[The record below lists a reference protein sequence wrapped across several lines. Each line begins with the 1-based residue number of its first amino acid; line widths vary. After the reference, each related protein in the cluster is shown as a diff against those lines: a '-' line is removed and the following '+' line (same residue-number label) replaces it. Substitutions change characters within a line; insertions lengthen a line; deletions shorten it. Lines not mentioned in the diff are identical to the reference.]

1 MENKRDD
8 RGNGLLR
15 SVIVIAIA
23 LIVVVVCWTI
33 IQKEKKAVTIALS
46 EEEAV
51 LPDNVFSEEE
61 FVVSESEWNAL
72 REEVRQLK
80 KEINQLKSDSKKQQ
94 AANKQTT
101 TSNSTPVAHQTTPQQ
116 KNPAATQQTDVNAND
131 ITLANYTHHWSD
143 SKATVAFKNNTNKT
157 ISTISGRMIYY
168 DMSGNMLDYQDF
180 SQSITIEPGMVKSI
194 ELRGYGSKN
203 QYAYYKSDALY
214 KERIYKVKFELK
226 GYRANDSLN

>member
-1 MENKRDD
+1 MEKKRDD
-8 RGNGLLR
+8 RGNGLLK
-15 SVIVIAIA
+15 SVFVISIA

-33 IQKEKKAVTIALS
+33 IQKEKKAVAIALS

-101 TSNSTPVAHQTTPQQ
+101 TSNSTPVV
-116 KNPAATQQTDVNAND
+116 QQTDVNAND
-131 ITLANYTHHWSD
+131 ITLANYSHDWLDSD
-143 SKATVAFKNNTNKT
+143 ATVALKNNTSKT
-157 ISTISGRMIYY
+157 VTTITGRMIYY
-168 DMSGNMLDYQDF
+168 DMNGNMLDYQDF
-180 SQSITIEPGMVKSI
+180 VKNVTIEPGMVKSFN
-194 ELRGYGSKN
+194 LKGYN
-203 QYAYYKSDALY
+203 HREYYAYYKSNDRSDLPNR
-214 KERIYKVKFELK
+214 KYKVKFELK
-226 GYRANDSLN
+226 GYKTK

>member
-8 RGNGLLR
+8 RGNGLLK
-15 SVIVIAIA
+15 SVFVISIA

-33 IQKEKKAVTIALS
+33 IQKEKKAVAIALS

-101 TSNSTPVAHQTTPQQ
+101 TSNSTPVV
-116 KNPAATQQTDVNAND
+116 QQTDVNAND
-131 ITLANYTHHWSD
+131 ITLANYSHDWLDSD
-143 SKATVAFKNNTNKT
+143 ATVALKNNTSKT
-157 ISTISGRMIYY
+157 VTTITGRMIYY
-168 DMSGNMLDYQDF
+168 DMNGNMLDYQDF
-180 SQSITIEPGMVKSI
+180 VKNVTIEPGMVKSFN
-194 ELRGYGSKN
+194 LKGYN
-203 QYAYYKSDALY
+203 HREYYAYYKSNDRSDLPNR
-214 KERIYKVKFELK
+214 KYKVKFELK
-226 GYRANDSLN
+226 GYKTK